1 MSLPSSSTTP
11 PGWYPDPSGER
22 KWRVWTG
29 TSWSELTRPY
39 GEPVN
44 KDSVVA
50 SLGLIQALSRLTS
63 YGILAVFAGLGLLV
77 NLLQH
82 WPKTNHHVP
91 MWFAITASNMA
102 IAMFIIGTLC
112 FAFALKELEGKWTVT
127 SFIPLVNVMVTSSL
141 IAERLGAKG
150 LRRAFAETILVALY
164 IVQSKTQPW
173 IIVALIFATYD
184 NLRWTYGL
192 YDKLMDSRPSA

>member
-1 MSLPSSSTTP
+1 
-11 PGWYPDPSGER
+11 
-22 KWRVWTG
+22 
-29 TSWSELTRPY
+29 
-39 GEPVN
+39 
-44 KDSVVA
+44 
-50 SLGLIQALSRLTS
+50 
-63 YGILAVFAGLGLLV
+63 
-77 NLLQH
+77 
-82 WPKTNHHVP
+82 
-91 MWFAITASNMA
+91 MA

-150 LRRAFAETILVALY
+150 LRRAFAETILIALY

-173 IIVALIFATYD
+173 IIVALIVATYD

>member
-39 GEPVN
+39 GELASN
-44 KDSVVA
+44 DSIA
-50 SLGLIQALSRLTS
+50 PSLGLIQALSRLTR
-63 YGILAVFAGLGLLV
+63 YGVLAVFAGLGLMV

-82 WPKTNHHVP
+82 WPNTKHPVP
-91 MWFAITASNMA
+91 MWFAVTASNTA

-112 FAFALKELEGKWTVT
+112 FAFALKELEGKWTVA

-141 IAERLGAKG
+141 IAERLGSKG
-150 LRRAFAETILVALY
+150 LRRAFAETLLIAIY

-173 IIVALIFATYD
+173 IIVALMLATYD

-192 YDKLMDSRPSA
+192 YDQLMDRRLSA